1 MSRKRIENRI
11 EDLEPEQ
18 SDNDAAPLMI
28 SMTHITEP
36 GGVEPTYDNS
46 PHPELTV
53 PQHQGTSAETLVI
66 ATPNVIPEPY
76 CNESILSVCS
86 CKTEK
91 NYNADWMNDEQRPI
105 LACELWDA
113 LSDEQLTEERQIR
126 EANDEPIPEV
136 LAEHE

>member
-18 SDNDAAPLMI
+18 SDDDAAPLMI

-86 CKTEK
+86 CTNEE
-91 NYNADWMNDEQRPI
+91 NHNADWMNDEQRPI

-136 LAEHE
+136 LAEYE

>member
-18 SDNDAAPLMI
+18 SDDDAAPLMI

-86 CKTEK
+86 CTNEEK
-91 NYNADWMNDEQRPI
+91 HNADWMNDEQRPV
-105 LACELWDA
+105 LACELWEA
-113 LSDEQLTEERQIR
+113 LDEADLEREKKIR
-126 EANDEPIPEV
+126 EEEGEPIPE
-136 LAEHE
+136 LLLGY